1 MIKPNDISQEIWD
14 DLPSELQFAFSRNV
28 NRSFITPMAEKT
40 HEELRRCAVI
50 NHKINSAGNQLRAL
64 AIDNIK
70 NGDLEEVA
78 NMVESRHEMLKAGEQ
93 IQIEI
98 GELQDSLQVLKNAIL
113 QRIKFYKG
121 E

>member
-14 DLPSELQFAFSRNV
+14 DLPEELQFLFSRNV
-28 NRSFITPMAEKT
+28 NRSFISPVAEKT
-40 HEELRRCAVI
+40 HKELRRCAVM

-70 NGDLEEVA
+70 DGNLDEVE
-78 NMVESRHEMLKAGEQ
+78 NMVESQEEMLKLSEK

-98 GELQDSLQVLKNAIL
+98 DELQDSLQVLKDSIL
-113 QRIKFYKG
+113 ERIKFYKG